1 MAGYKKTYSKRTEYF
16 NPNMENSSIR
26 LGKTIISMIQEA
38 DAEERDMVLICIG
51 TDRATGDALGP
62 LTGDYILNHNTC
74 YNVAGTLQY
83 PVHALNIKETIKN
96 IYMDFDNPFVIAI
109 DASLGLQKD
118 LGKITISNSHIF
130 PGKGVNKKLPAIGDI
145 SITGIVNI
153 SGSSGTNLLQNTRL
167 YTVKHMADCIGDA
180 LLYADNYLSSPL

>member
-1 MAGYKKTYSKRTEYF
+1 MRSILKVIMTSYKKTYNRRTEYF
-16 NPNMENSSIR
+16 NPNMENSSVK
-26 LGKTIISMIQEA
+26 LGKAIISMIQEA
-38 DAEERDMVLICIG
+38 NAEERDMILICIG

-62 LTGDYILNHNTC
+62 LIGDYVLNHNTC

-118 LGKITISNSHIF
+118 LGKITISNFHIF

-153 SGSSGTNLLQNTRL
+153 QLNIWPTVS
-167 YTVKHMADCIGDA
+167 VKHCSMPIIICR
-180 LLYADNYLSSPL
+180 LPYKS